1 MTDIVRGA
9 PEALVEQN
17 VFYLHLKMTLAQ
29 RDQELTTLK
38 EVSVGQKRELDILK
52 AKYDTLEQSHQ

>member
-17 VFYLHLKMTLAQ
+17 AFYLHLKMTLAQ
-29 RDQELTTLK
+29 RDQELTALK